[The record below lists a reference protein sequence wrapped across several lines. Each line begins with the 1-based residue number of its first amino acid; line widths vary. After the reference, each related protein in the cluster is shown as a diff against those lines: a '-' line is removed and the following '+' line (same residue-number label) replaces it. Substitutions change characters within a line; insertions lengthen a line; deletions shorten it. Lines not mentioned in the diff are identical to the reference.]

1 MNIIRNVLIIIVLLS
16 LSCKEEFQIDSI
28 QFDELLV
35 VEGFITN
42 QPGPYTI
49 KLSTSAQVDNPA
61 KYPKTNC
68 IINILDD
75 QGYSEKLSEI
85 EPGVY
90 TTSKTGIKGEI
101 GGKYKVSII
110 TPKEKIYE
118 TEFQEILPSVK
129 IDSVYEEIEYQESEG
144 APYGV
149 PGYQFVVDTKK
160 PEEQENYILWTIN
173 ETYQY
178 YSDYTP
184 YQILNNASDLA
195 PNFDSLYT
203 CWKTDNVKK
212 VYTAE
217 TASLTTAQVSGK
229 RLHFVSTESRRLS
242 VRYSLLLNQ
251 YTIDEKAYSYWKNI
265 EDQIADDNVL
275 FIEQPYNIKG
285 NIKNINN
292 PDETVLGYFTVASVT
307 QKRIFVNRPRV
318 PFNYNICSIIINEDY
333 WDQNR
338 DENGIIYL
346 VMTDEGWVGSV
357 KKYCLD
363 CQTHGGIL
371 NKPDFWID

>member
-1 MNIIRNVLIIIVLLS
+1 MRNKHIALIIIVLLS
-16 LSCKEEFQIDSI
+16 ISCKEEFQIDSI
-28 QFDELLV
+28 QFDDLLV

-61 KYPKTNC
+61 RYPKTNC
-68 IINILDD
+68 IINIHDD

-101 GGKYKVSII
+101 GGKYKISIN
-110 TPKEKIYE
+110 TPNEKQYE
-118 TEFQEILPSVK
+118 TDFQEILPSVE
-129 IDSVYEEIEYQESEG
+129 IDSVYEELEYQESED

-149 PGYQFVVDTKK
+149 PGYQFFVDTKK
-160 PEEQENYILWTIN
+160 SEEQEKYILWTMN

-178 YSDYTP
+178 NSDYVP
-184 YQILNNASDLA
+184 YQIFNVDENV
-195 PNFDSLYT
+195 PNFDSLHT

-217 TASLTTAQVSGK
+217 TASLTTAQVSEK

-242 VRYSLLLNQ
+242 IRYSLLLSQ
-251 YTIDEKAYSYWKNI
+251 YTIDEKAYSFWKNI
-265 EDQIADDNVL
+265 EDQITGDNVL
-275 FIEQPYNIKG
+275 IIEQPYNIKG
-285 NIKNINN
+285 NIKNIND

-307 QKRIFVNRPRV
+307 QKRIFVNRPHV
-318 PFNYNICSIIINEDY
+318 PFNYDICSIIINEDY

-338 DENGIIYL
+338 DEYGIIYL
-346 VMTDEGWVGSV
+346 VITDEGWVGSV
-357 KKYCLD
+357 KKHCLD